1 MAKSQAMMPLMLTG
15 QSNHHDW
22 IEDRPS
28 IVSLKYKMEYL
39 ELNVNELFVI
49 AQYKK
54 VLKIFSFLYVFKAII
69 KKHIYS

>member
-1 MAKSQAMMPLMLTG
+1 MAKSQAMMPFMLTG

-22 IEDRPS
+22 IEDRP
-28 IVSLKYKMEYL
+28 SLKYKMEYL

-49 AQYKK
+49 AQSKK
-54 VLKIFSFLYVFKAII
+54 VLKILSFLYVFKAII